1 MKNVRRSTSINIRQS
16 FRKGVFQQNQP
27 KDLRLGWQ
35 SFSFV
40 ESFNDKP
47 ENGLKDLRYWCHDLS
62 TGFGAGFGIPAC
74 FAGKSRS
81 RPAPL
86 Q

>member
-1 MKNVRRSTSINIRQS
+1 MTETKVRSYQWSV
-16 FRKGVFQQNQP
+16 RKDYNT

-47 ENGLKDLRYWCHDLS
+47 ENGLKGLRYWCHDLS
-62 TGFGAGFGIPAC
+62 AGFGAGSGIPAC